1 MAGFSGPSNGHHP
14 SNSAA
19 PHIVTTKTFL
29 GAGSDTTVELIA
41 DGMPGLRVWILQTS
55 GVGLVTVTPQFMN
68 ANAALNQPE
77 WQPLSVPYAIVSA
90 IPSLNSFPLGSSRF
104 RLSLSST
111 GAAVLRIRLTASIA

>member
-19 PHIVTTKTFL
+19 PHITKTMTFTI
-29 GAGSDTTVELIA
+29 AGSDVSNELIA

-77 WQPLSVPYAIVSA
+77 WQPLSVPFAIVSG
-90 IPSLNSFPLGSSRF
+90 IPSINSFSLGSSRF

-111 GAAVLRIRLTASIA
+111 GAAVLNIRLTASIS